1 MTPSADVSGNT
12 AQYRPDEPDD
22 SDESDAPSKY
32 VAVKNP
38 VNATAAVAVGHA
50 LILDQT
56 LALVMPPGSWGWS
69 PLACVSA
76 CPACR
81 AERAHTSRPTAS
93 PQSTSPPGRG

>member
-56 LALVMPPGSWGWS
+56 LALVMPPGSWGW
-69 PLACVSA
+69 V
-76 CPACR
+76 PAGVRERLPGMPRR
-81 AERAHTSRPTAS
+81 AGAYKSSDSFTTIDLPAR
-93 PQSTSPPGRG
+93 